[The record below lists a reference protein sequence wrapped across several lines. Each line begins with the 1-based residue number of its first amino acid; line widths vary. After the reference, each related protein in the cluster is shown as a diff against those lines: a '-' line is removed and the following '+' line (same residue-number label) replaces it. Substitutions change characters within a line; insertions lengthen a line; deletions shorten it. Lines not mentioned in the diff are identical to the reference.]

1 MNDSNSCS
9 SWLISMRL
17 VSAIAACE
25 ASDSARRW
33 SESEKAAISP
43 VFGSRALISC
53 STPIASCSWLRIG
66 TVRND
71 LER

>member
-25 ASDSARRW
+25 ASDSASRW
-33 SESEKAAISP
+33 SEAENGTISP
-43 VFGSRALISC
+43 VFGSCALISC
-53 STPIASCSWLRIG
+53 STPMISFSWFSIG
-66 TVRND
+66 TVRKD
-71 LER
+71 FER